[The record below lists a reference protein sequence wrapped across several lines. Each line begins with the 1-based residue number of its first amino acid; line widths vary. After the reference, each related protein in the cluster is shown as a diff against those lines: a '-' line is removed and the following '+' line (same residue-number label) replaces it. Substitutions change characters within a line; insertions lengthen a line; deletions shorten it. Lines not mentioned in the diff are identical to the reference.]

1 MSLLFFSGAIIPSP
15 CEDFLRAVAQGR
27 TPDANID
34 DALIN
39 MQILEAVLA
48 SI

>member
-1 MSLLFFSGAIIPSP
+1 MKSFLILFEKQQLA

>member
-1 MSLLFFSGAIIPSP
+1 MSQTDKRLEQLGIELPKMCIRDS
-15 CEDFLRAVAQGR
+15 
-27 TPDANID
+27 ID